1 VPYLLKAKVHY
12 AIQLPNQLASWSAT
26 C

>member
-1 VPYLLKAKVHY
+1 MLA
-12 AIQLPNQLASWSAT
+12 NQLASQFASWSAT